1 MIGIRSLSRNI
12 LEDTLSKVF
21 VLPNRL
27 VIPMV
32 TDFNINELNGIQSI
46 KPKVIKYH
54 WVLRVLS
61 VYEF

>member
-54 WVLRVLS
+54 
-61 VYEF
+61 